1 LNSDLLERLRRTPI
15 ASHYPTSASSAF
27 LCFFSF
33 WGGDEDAV
41 AQLTSPKMNQTT
53 PDNLFYS
60 NKEWWG
66 TNQVQPS
73 HMLNTPTIPP
83 QQKENQ
89 RVLYLWIMCLPIFM
103 VKKSSPPD

>member
-1 LNSDLLERLRRTPI
+1 MHCDSITLPNKCFKCFSL
-15 ASHYPTSASSAF
+15 F
-27 LCFFSF
+27 LFFG
-33 WGGDEDAV
+33 GGDEDAV

-66 TNQVQPS
+66 TTGVQPS
-73 HMLNTPTIPP
+73 HMLNTPTLPQ

-89 RVLYLWIMCLPIFM
+89 RVLYL
-103 VKKSSPPD
+103 